1 MAAIPY
7 SEMQPALAVLSN
19 YHWSEN
25 VRELENVIERLVAIS
40 AQRMIGV
47 DELPLDVVTVK
58 HQVVDGV
65 LTRGASLR
73 QAKAEFERHYILRAL
88 EKSRWHQTEATKRL
102 GIHRNTLL
110 GKWKPYVFAS
120 TLTKTPRLLRQPH
133 SLVFRIPAVLCGA
146 SLLPVSLACIHLW

>member
-7 SEMQPALAVLSN
+7 SEMQPALAVLGN

-47 DELPLDVVTVK
+47 DELPLDVVTVN

-88 EKSRWHQTEATKRL
+88 EKSRWHQTRL
-102 GIHRNTLL
+102 
-110 GKWKPYVFAS
+110 
-120 TLTKTPRLLRQPH
+120 
-133 SLVFRIPAVLCGA
+133 
-146 SLLPVSLACIHLW
+146 